1 MKTYEAVY
9 EKGKLKFKKTPRVK
23 KAKVLV
29 TFLPETNKTK
39 GNVKFPAKHLGK
51 LKNID
56 RSDLFNEY
64 LSDRY

>member
-1 MKTYEAVY
+1 MKTYEAIY
-9 EKGKLKFKKTPRVK
+9 EKGKLTFKKKPRIK

-29 TFLPETNKTK
+29 TFLPESTK
-39 GNVKFPAKHLGK
+39 GKVKFPAKHLGK

-56 RSDLFNEY
+56 RADLFNEY

>member
-1 MKTYEAVY
+1 MKTYEAIY
-9 EKGKLKFKKTPRVK
+9 EKGKLKFKKNPRIK

-29 TFLPETNKTK
+29 TFFTETTK

-56 RSDLFNEY
+56 RADLFNEY